1 MLQNHHALIAGL
13 FIMGTAL
20 LPAQLDAAVTVSPTT
35 FTLAAGQ
42 SLPLSIAGAATSGVK
57 WTLTPAVG
65 TLIGGLASAVYTAP
79 STLATGQT
87 IEVAA
92 TTVSTPTTIVIAAIT
107 LIPAILLTVTPTTAD
122 VMSNN
127 QQTYSTTVTGSPST
141 TVAWSTSLGAI
152 SSTGLYTA
160 PTVSVNTTATVT
172 ATAQAN
178 NSKQASA
185 TVQLHPKTGLWFTT
199 QANGLEHLVFDG
211 VDYNY
216 LYGEGLVTNVTTA
229 TANGSVYLNP
239 VCTSTFNSTIVSKH
253 CPTTGADSV
262 DVSVAFSTPPA
273 AAGTSTAPG
282 TNFGTIQADI
292 QITNN
297 STTDTV
303 TQAMLSI
310 MGVSMV
316 QFNANASKV
325 LGLSATNPIAYVN
338 YQTGQWVIWAN
349 TVGPAIGMNQSCG
362 YTYVCK
368 NQPLINNIAPGQT
381 ISASFSLRF
390 TNDTTAPMINLAPEA
405 FTAYQSAYPSVVN
418 WPDRRPIV
426 NWFIA
431 DTGHQSATNPRGY
444 LWNPALNVSNVANFQ
459 SQVMAQAQTI
469 VTAIKSR
476 PVQPQGI
483 VIWDLE
489 GEEFIQPTTYV
500 GDPRVFS
507 EGYAA
512 EMEATADSLFALFKN
527 AGLKVGVTLRPQYLQ
542 WGATVPTQC
551 HYDPSNNYKDYFINV
566 NAPFQQKFFA
576 CYDPA
581 GLTWSLIPNG
591 NGGQTFYTAAETAQ
605 VTALLLSKVAYAHS
619 RWGAT
624 LFYVDTAVSV
634 GGGPLDQSIF
644 RALQL
649 AYPDCLF
656 MPEQSYVLTMGVSMP
671 YSEPTVSS
679 DPTFAPVS
687 WRYVD
692 PTGGL
697 AISLTNCVGNSSC
710 WSSNLAN
717 FEIGQKIGDIPIYG
731 APGANQ
737 IDPAALTS
745 VESMILE
752 ARSAAGSITV
762 TDSSSGAQYSFTGSP
777 ATVYTYPVKMR
788 VYFAPSAAQLPAST
802 TYCESGG
809 WLGTNTCTLNLA
821 GSVTAQIRYY
831 DFNDQLVITEAAQ
844 AR

>member
-1 MLQNHHALIAGL
+1 MLQNHHALFLGL
-13 FIMGTAL
+13 LLIGAAL
-20 LPAQLDAAVTVSPTT
+20 MPTQLDAAVTVSPTS

-57 WTLTPAVG
+57 WSLTPAVG
-65 TLIGGLASAVYTAP
+65 TITGGLSSAVYTAP
-79 STLATGQT
+79 STIAADQT
-87 IEVAA
+87 IQVIA
-92 TTVSTPTTIVIAAIT
+92 TTVATPTTTVKALIA
-107 LIPAILLTVTPTTAD
+107 LIPAVVLTVTPTTAD
-122 VMSNN
+122 VMSGN
-127 QQTYSTTVTGSPST
+127 QQTYSATVTGSPNT
-141 TVAWSTSLGAI
+141 AVTWSTSLGTI

-160 PTVSVNTTATVT
+160 PTVSANTTATLT

-178 NSKQASA
+178 PTAQASV
-185 TVQLHPKTGLWFTT
+185 TVQLHPRTGLWFTT

-229 TANGSVYLNP
+229 TANGSVYVNP

-253 CPTTGADSV
+253 CPTTGSDSV

-273 AAGTSTAPG
+273 AAGASTAPG

-292 QITNN
+292 QLTNN
-297 STTDTV
+297 SKTDTV

-310 MGVSMV
+310 MGVSMA
-316 QFNANASKV
+316 QFNAAASKV
-325 LGLSATNPIAYVN
+325 LGLGISNPVAYAN
-338 YQTGQWVIWAN
+338 YQTGQWVIWTN
-349 TVGPAIGMNQSCG
+349 SVGPNVGMNQSCG

-368 NQPLINNIAPGQT
+368 NQPLIGNIAPGQT
-381 ISASFSLRF
+381 ITASFSLRF
-390 TNDTTAPMINLAPEA
+390 TNDTSAQMINLAPEA
-405 FTAYQSAYPSVVN
+405 FTAYEAAYPSVVN

-459 SQVMAQAQTI
+459 SQVMSQAQAI
-469 VTAIKSR
+469 VTAIKAR

-500 GDPRVFS
+500 GDPRVFG

-512 EMEATADSLFALFKN
+512 EMEATADSLFTLFKN
-527 AGLKVGVTLRPQYLQ
+527 AGLKVGMTLRPQYLQ
-542 WGATVPTQC
+542 WGATLPTQC

-634 GGGPLDQSIF
+634 GGSPLDQSIF
-644 RALQL
+644 RALQT

-679 DPTFAPVS
+679 DPKFGPES
-687 WRYVD
+687 WRYVY
-692 PTGGL
+692 PTGAL

-737 IDPAALTS
+737 ISPAALTN
-745 VESMILE
+745 VESMILQ
-752 ARSAAGSITV
+752 ARNAAGSITV
-762 TDSSSGAQYSFTGSP
+762 TDSSSGAQYSYTGSP
-777 ATVYTYPVKMR
+777 ATIYKYPMKMR
-788 VYFAPSAAQLPAST
+788 VYFAASTAQLPVSQ

-821 GSVTAQIRYY
+821 GLVAAQIRYY
-831 DFNDQLVITEAAQ
+831 DFNNQLVITGSAQ
-844 AR
+844 SR